1 MTIFGIFCFA
11 KNARNIGFYKKIK
24 RSFKVKNIIKTLIM
38 ALLIFSMTAI
48 PANAMTIPVYRYSFY
63 ISNKALNVEK
73 GDRFT
78 LSVTGMASS
87 LGTTMWSS
95 SNEDVLQIES
105 VESGKYLSKN
115 YKANVVAVGTGKA
128 SIIAKNTKNSD
139 ALSCSVTVGNAEE
152 SQQEKPVITN
162 AVSTG
167 TSKAGKI
174 KLEWSGVDGAE
185 KYILQISKNKNF
197 EKLYRDAETKN
208 TYYNTGWS
216 YYRLS
221 GSVELYY
228 CRVKA
233 VVDGVEGEWSDTV
246 ICEQK

>member
-1 MTIFGIFCFA
+1 M
-11 KNARNIGFYKKIK
+11 
-24 RSFKVKNIIKTLIM
+24 KNIIKTLIM
-38 ALLIFSMTAI
+38 ALLIFGMTAI
-48 PANAMTIPVYRYSFY
+48 PANAMTIPVYRYSFH

-174 KLEWSGVDGAE
+174 KLEWTTVGGA
-185 KYILQISKNKNF
+185 KQYRVQISKSPDF
-197 EKLYRDAETKN
+197 STTFRDITTKN
-208 TYYNTGWS
+208 TYYNAGWN
-216 YYRLS
+216 YYNQVGS
-221 GSVELYY
+221 GTVFAYY
-228 CRVKA
+228 CRVSA
-233 VVDGVEGEWSDTV
+233 DNGDWSDVV

>member
-1 MTIFGIFCFA
+1 M
-11 KNARNIGFYKKIK
+11 
-24 RSFKVKNIIKTLIM
+24 KNIIKTLIM

-48 PANAMTIPVYRYSFY
+48 PANAMAIPVYRYSFY

-174 KLEWSGVDGAE
+174 KLEWTTVGGA
-185 KYILQISKNKNF
+185 KQYRVQISKSPDF
-197 EKLYRDAETKN
+197 STTFRDITTKN
-208 TYYNTGWS
+208 TYYNAGWN
-216 YYRLS
+216 YYNQVGS
-221 GSVELYY
+221 GTVFAYY
-228 CRVKA
+228 CRVSA
-233 VVDGVEGEWSDTV
+233 DNGDWSDVV

>member
-1 MTIFGIFCFA
+1 M
-11 KNARNIGFYKKIK
+11 KK
-24 RSFKVKNIIKTLIM
+24 VIKTLFMSMLILSMVTMPTM
-38 ALLIFSMTAI
+38 AAGH
-48 PANAMTIPVYRYSFY
+48 PYSFN
-63 ISNKALNVEK
+63 ISNKTLNIEK

-78 LSVTGMASS
+78 LIVSGSAALLGRTTWNSS
-87 LGTTMWSS
+87 DK
-95 SNEDVLQIES
+95 EILQIES
-105 VESGKYLSKN
+105 VESGNYLNKN

>member
-1 MTIFGIFCFA
+1 M
-11 KNARNIGFYKKIK
+11 
-24 RSFKVKNIIKTLIM
+24 KNIIKTLIM
-38 ALLIFSMTAI
+38 ALLIFGMTAI

-78 LSVTGMASS
+78 LSVAGMASS

-174 KLEWSGVDGAE
+174 KLEWTTVGGA
-185 KYILQISKNKNF
+185 KQYRVQISKSPDF
-197 EKLYRDAETKN
+197 STTFRDITTKN
-208 TYYNTGWS
+208 TYYNAGWN
-216 YYRLS
+216 YYNQVGS
-221 GSVELYY
+221 GTVFAYY
-228 CRVKA
+228 CRVSA
-233 VVDGVEGEWSDTV
+233 DNGDWSDVV

>member
-1 MTIFGIFCFA
+1 M
-11 KNARNIGFYKKIK
+11 
-24 RSFKVKNIIKTLIM
+24 KNIIKTLIM
-38 ALLIFSMTAI
+38 ALLIFGMTAI

-174 KLEWSGVDGAE
+174 KLEWSGVDGA
-185 KYILQISKNKNF
+185 KQYRVQISKSPDF
-197 EKLYRDAETKN
+197 STTFRDITTKN
-208 TYYNTGWS
+208 TYYNTGWNH
-216 YYRLS
+216 YNQVGS
-221 GSVELYY
+221 GTVFAYY
-228 CRVKA
+228 CRVSA
-233 VVDGVEGEWSDTV
+233 DNGDWSDVV